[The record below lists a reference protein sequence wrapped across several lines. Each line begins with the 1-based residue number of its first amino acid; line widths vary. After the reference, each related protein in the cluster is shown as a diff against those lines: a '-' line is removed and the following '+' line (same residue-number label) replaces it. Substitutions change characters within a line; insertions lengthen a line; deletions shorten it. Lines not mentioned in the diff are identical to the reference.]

1 MTEIDC
7 TNRYARLSVI
17 DNYLVKTRKWVSA
30 VQSFHV
36 QLHFLDQRSNFTLFD
51 NDDLIG

>member
-17 DNYLVKTRKWVSA
+17 DNYLVKIVSA